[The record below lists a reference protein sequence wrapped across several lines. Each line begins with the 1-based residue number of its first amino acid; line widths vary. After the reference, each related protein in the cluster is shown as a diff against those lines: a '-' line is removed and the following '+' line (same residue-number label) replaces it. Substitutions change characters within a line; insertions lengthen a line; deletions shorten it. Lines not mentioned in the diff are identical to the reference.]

1 VKKISTS
8 SCFGLCILTIAPAV
22 IMPVAAPAETIQ
34 GTIVVKRKLTK
45 RRVTA
50 EVPMYERGPAVE
62 LGADDEKGQKDPL
75 AFERERVAIYLEGR
89 VPLEASAGTANI
101 AAPAVPIAK
110 MEQENRRF
118 VPEMLVV
125 QAGSKVSFPNLDP
138 IFHNVFSLSGA
149 KTFDLGN
156 YPKGDTRIVSFPEP
170 GIVFVNCHLH
180 ANMTATI
187 VVAPN
192 KWNTKAAR
200 DGHFELTGVPPGKY
214 TIVAWHKTSGPIRHT
229 VTVTPGNV
237 EHVEFLIPLDDSSPA
252 SGLLSRGGN

>member
-1 VKKISTS
+1 MKKISTS
-8 SCFGLCILTIAPAV
+8 RCFGLFILTIGPAV
-22 IMPVAAPAETIQ
+22 IMPVAARAETIE
-34 GTIVVKRKLTK
+34 GTIIVKKKLTK

-62 LGADDEKGQKDPL
+62 LGADGGKDQKDPL

-89 VPLEASAGTANI
+89 APLEAPADTVNI
-101 AAPAVPIAK
+101 PK

-180 ANMTATI
+180 SNMTATI

-192 KWNTKAAR
+192 KWNTKAGR

-237 EHVEFLIPLDDSSPA
+237 EHVEFLIPLDDSLPA